1 MKRKSRRES
10 ARVDEIRVDLVSEH
24 GGRRQQHPCAMQ
36 IEKHVIVPRRGG
48 YTSAS
53 LGHGRLAVAGVTDMP
68 AIVVS

>member
-1 MKRKSRRES
+1 M
-10 ARVDEIRVDLVSEH
+10 DEIRVDLVSEH
-24 GGRRQQHPCAMQ
+24 GGRRISPCAMQ
-36 IEKHVIVPRRGG
+36 IEKHVIVPGRGG